1 MSGTTRRL
9 LIIAAAI
16 GLATFFLVTNGINYG
31 LDLKGGM
38 YLALEVADPQGT
50 MTAEARRDATDQA
63 LDVIRNRIDQFGVSE
78 RNIQKYGDDRIIVEL
93 PGIQDEERAK
103 DIIKQTA
110 LLEFQHVLPTTPVEG
125 VLPRIDAAILR
136 AKPELATA
144 ADTSTRPAQPSA
156 LDLLF
161 QRQQD
166 SAAAAGADTAQAD
179 TAAAQPPVSTRP
191 EDRPLSSLLNQGP
204 GAGEFLVAVE
214 NMDRVNQYLSIPEVQ
229 RLLPRN
235 TVLRWGRSPQGQGAQ
250 LFRSLYVLQEQ
261 PFMLGTAIEDALP
274 GKDPQYNKTI
284 VTFELNRRGGRIFG
298 RETAAHIGDRIA
310 IVLDKNVV
318 SAPNVISQITTN
330 GQIEMGAAPMTEARD
345 LALVLRS
352 GSLPAE
358 INILEQRSVGP
369 TLGNDSIQQGKMAG
383 IIGIIL
389 ILGIM
394 IGYYRM
400 AGVFAC
406 IALFVYVL
414 IVLGGLSAFN
424 AAFTAPG
431 IAGFLLSI
439 GMGVDGNVL
448 IFERIREELEAGKN
462 NRAAVDAGFQNA
474 MGAIIDTHLTTLIT
488 ALILYNFGTG
498 PVQGFAVTLSVG
510 IIASFFSAVFVT
522 RTLFL
527 LYINRRS
534 PTEPISI

>member
-1 MSGTTRRL
+1 MSGTLMRRL

-16 GLATFFLVTNGINYG
+16 GLATFFLVRNGLTYG

-50 MTAEARRDATDQA
+50 MTAAARRDATDQA
-63 LDVIRNRIDQFGVSE
+63 LDVIRNRIDEFGVSE

-103 DIIKQTA
+103 DIIRQTA
-110 LLEFQHVLPTTPVEG
+110 LLEFQNVLPTTEVQAA
-125 VLPRIDAAILR
+125 LPRIDAAILR
-136 AKPELATA
+136 VRPDLAVA
-144 ADTSTRPAQPSA
+144 ADSAARPSEPSP

-161 QRQQD
+161 QQQQQRD
-166 SAAAAGADTAQAD
+166 TTAGADSAGATA
-179 TAAAQPPVSTRP
+179 SNRP
-191 EDRPLSSLLNQGP
+191 EDRPFSSLLNQGP
-204 GAGEFLVAVE
+204 GEGEFLVAVE
-214 NMDRVNQYLSIPEVQ
+214 NVNRVNEFLNMPEVQ

-250 LFRSLYVLQEQ
+250 LFRSLFVLKAQ
-261 PFMLGTAIEDALP
+261 PFMLGTAIEDAMP
-274 GKDPQYNKTI
+274 GKDPQFNNTI

-298 RETAAHIGDRIA
+298 RETAANIGNRIA
-310 IVLDKNVV
+310 IVLDKQVV

-330 GQIEMGAAPMTEARD
+330 GQIEMGNAPITEARD

-352 GSLPAE
+352 GALPAE

-369 TLGNDSIQQGKMAG
+369 TLGNDSVQQGKIAG
-383 IIGIIL
+383 IIGIVL

-394 IGYYRM
+394 IGYYRV

-414 IVLGGLSAFN
+414 IVLGGLSAFH

-510 IIASFFSAVFVT
+510 IIASFFSAVYVT
-522 RTLFL
+522 RTLFM

>member
-1 MSGTTRRL
+1 MSGTLMRRL

-38 YLALEVADPQGT
+38 YLAMEVADPQGT

-63 LDVIRNRIDQFGVSE
+63 LDVIRNRVDQFGVSE
-78 RNIQKYGDDRIIVEL
+78 RNIQKYGDNRIIVEL

-103 DIIKQTA
+103 EIIRQTA
-110 LLEFQHVLPTTPVEG
+110 LLEFQHVLPTAPVEA
-125 VLPRIDAAILR
+125 VLHRIDAAILR
-136 AKPELATA
+136 ARPELAVAPDTTA
-144 ADTSTRPAQPSA
+144 APAQPSA

-161 QRQQD
+161 QQQRD
-166 SAAAAGADTAQAD
+166 SAAARSDTAEGD
-179 TAAAQPPVSTRP
+179 SAAAPVSTRP
-191 EDRPLSSLLNQGP
+191 EDRPLSVLLNQGP
-204 GAGEFLVAVE
+204 PGEFLVAVE
-214 NMDRVNQYLSIPEVQ
+214 NVDRVNQFLAIPEVQ
-229 RLLPRN
+229 RLLPRG
-235 TVLRWGRSPQGQGAQ
+235 TTLRWARKPEAQGAQ
-250 LFRSLYVLQEQ
+250 LFRSLYVLQDK
-261 PFMLGTAIEDALP
+261 PFMLGTAIDNAMP
-274 GKDPQYNKTI
+274 GKDPQYNRTI
-284 VTFELNRRGGRIFG
+284 VSFELNRRGGRTFG

-310 IVLDKNVV
+310 IVLDRQVV
-318 SAPNVISQITTN
+318 SAPNVISQITTS
-330 GQIEMGAAPMTEARD
+330 GQIEMGNAPMTEARD

-352 GSLPAE
+352 GALPAE
-358 INILEQRSVGP
+358 INFLEQRSVGP
-369 TLGNDSIQQGKMAG
+369 TLGNDSIEQGKMAG
-383 IIGIIL
+383 IIGIVL
-389 ILGIM
+389 ILVIM

-424 AAFTAPG
+424 ATFTAPG

-448 IFERIREELEAGKN
+448 IFERIREELAAGKN
-462 NRAAVDAGFQNA
+462 NRAAVDAGFDNA
-474 MGAIIDTHLTTLIT
+474 MSAIIDTHLTTLIT
-488 ALILYNFGTG
+488 SLILYNFGTG

>member
-1 MSGTTRRL
+1 MSGTLMRRL

-16 GLATFFLVTNGINYG
+16 GLATFFLVRNGLTYG

-38 YLALEVADPQGT
+38 YLALEVSDPQGT
-50 MTAEARRDATDQA
+50 MTADARRDATDQA
-63 LDVIRNRIDQFGVSE
+63 LDVIRNRIDEFGVSE

-93 PGIQDEERAK
+93 PGIRDEERAK
-103 DIIKQTA
+103 DIIRQTA
-110 LLEFQHVLPTTPVEG
+110 LLEFQHVLPTTQVEA

-136 AKPELATA
+136 NRPDLATA
-144 ADTSTRPAQPSA
+144 TTETTTRPAQPSA

-161 QRQQD
+161 QQQRD
-166 SAAAAGADTAQAD
+166 SAAAAGADTAD
-179 TAAAQPPVSTRP
+179 SAATPASTRP
-191 EDRPLSSLLNQGP
+191 EDRPFTSLLNQGRGP
-204 GAGEFLVAVE
+204 GEFLVAVE
-214 NMDRVNQYLSIPEVQ
+214 NVNRVTEFLNMPEVQ

-235 TVLRWGRSPQGQGAQ
+235 TTLRWGRPEGQGAQ
-250 LFRSLYVLQEQ
+250 LFRPLYVLEAQ
-261 PFMLGTAIEDALP
+261 PFMLGTAIENAMP
-274 GKDPQYNKTI
+274 GRDPQTNETI

-310 IVLDKNVV
+310 IVLDKQVV
-318 SAPNVISQITTN
+318 SAPNVISQITTR
-330 GQIEMGAAPMTEARD
+330 GQIQMGGSPIREAND

-358 INILEQRSVGP
+358 IRILEQRSVGP
-369 TLGNDSIQQGKMAG
+369 TLGNDSIQQGKLAG

-414 IVLGGLSAFN
+414 IVLGGLSAFH

-448 IFERIREELEAGKN
+448 IFERIREELEAGKTN
-462 NRAAVDAGFQNA
+462 KAAVDAGFQNA

-510 IIASFFSAVFVT
+510 IIASFFSAVYVT
-522 RTLFL
+522 RTLFM